1 MVWKPQSSVAWL
13 NLVHSPRKLV
23 VSLNGII
30 FSVVLMFM
38 FTGFKNAL
46 YDSQLIFLQK
56 LRGELFLLSKR
67 RPTLAGGELFP
78 QRVLYQVQAQEE
90 VSRIYPLYIGYAF
103 WKNIETQKV
112 LLLRVLAFNP
122 LDPIIDF
129 PEVDIYRSQLQK
141 PGTALIDT
149 KSLPDLGPM
158 DIGTVTE
165 LANRKIEIVGNFD
178 LGTDFASIN
187 GNIITSDQNFLR
199 FFTGREVKQ
208 GDRNLNGI
216 DVGIIQLTPGTDPVQ
231 MATVIE
237 HYLPDDVTVMTKDEF
252 LQWERNYWQDNTNI
266 GFIFGLLTVMGFVV
280 GIVLVYQVLY
290 ADITNNWSEYA
301 TLKAIGYKNNYLLR
315 VILEEAIL
323 LSVLGFIPG
332 LALSSVLLNLTGGAT
347 GLLFRLTV
355 ARIAQ
360 IYAFTLA
367 MALISGCIAVFRVQK
382 ADPAEVF

>member
-1 MVWKPQSSVAWL
+1 MVWKPKSSVAWL
-13 NLVHSPRKLV
+13 NLVHSPRKLI

-46 YDSQLIFLQK
+46 YDSQLIFLHK

-67 RPTLAGGELFP
+67 RPTLAGADLFP
-78 QRVLYQVQAQEE
+78 RRVLYQVQAQKE
-90 VSRIYPLYIGYAF
+90 VEQVYPMYIGYAF
-103 WKNIETQKV
+103 WKNLETRDV

-122 LDPIIDF
+122 LDPIVSF
-129 PEVDIYRSQLQK
+129 PEVETHRSLLQK
-141 PGTALIDT
+141 PGTALIDI
-149 KSLPDLGPM
+149 KSLPYIGPM
-158 DIGTVTE
+158 DVGTITE
-165 LANRKIEIVGNFD
+165 LANRKVEIVGNFD

-208 GDRNLNGI
+208 GDRDLEGVDI
-216 DVGIIQLTPGTDPVQ
+216 GIIQLSPGTDPAQ
-231 MATVIE
+231 MATIIQ
-237 HYLPDDVTVMTKDEF
+237 HYLPDDVTVMTKSEF
-252 LQWERNYWQDNTNI
+252 LQLERSYWQENTNI
-266 GFIFGLLTVMGFVV
+266 GFIFGLLTIMGFVV

-290 ADITNNWSEYA
+290 ADIANNWSEYA
-301 TLKAIGYKNNYLLR
+301 TLKAIGYKNSYLLR

-323 LSVLGFIPG
+323 LSILGFIPG
-332 LALSSVLLNLTGGAT
+332 LAISSVLLNLTGGAT
-347 GLLFRLTV
+347 GLLFRLTLSRV
-355 ARIAQ
+355 TE
-360 IYAFTLA
+360 IYIFTLI